1 MRKLRGLSSIDP
13 TQVVLPNGTEVT
25 TRVARAAGERTIP
38 ESAVG
43 RVVGSDGEWVE
54 VRIVGGGVVRYL
66 RDELVPRK
74 AGQQR
79 FAVRRAEFW
88 EALRPCAVL
97 EATVGSRAWGLAEES
112 SDTDTR
118 GVFVLPFP
126 WTISLAPPPE
136 DLVSSDGSH
145 SFWEA
150 EKTIR
155 QGLRGDPN
163 TLETLFVPSVRA
175 TDEMG
180 EWILSARD
188 AFVSAEIYGTFG
200 RYALSQLKKLVQ
212 SLRLAEHRA
221 LLVDWLRA
229 EPALALDELAARLA
243 RATAIE
249 DPAAKEFIKQL
260 YRSMFDQGL
269 LDGSDLAALARYA
282 RGSASELEIPRE
294 LRPKNA
300 YNLLRLIALA
310 IGWLRDGAP
319 RFLVE
324 GELRAR
330 LLAVKHGQ
338 VPLDDVL
345 REAEAM
351 TALLEAARQATKLP
365 ARADVTRADAL
376 LRKIR
381 ETAARRFTDGNDGPF
396 GKQAPPFPAAAWED
410 HTG

>member
-13 TQVVLPNGTEVT
+13 TAVVLPNGTEVT

-43 RVVGSDGEWVE
+43 RVVASDGDWVE
-54 VRIVGGGVVRYL
+54 VRIVGGGIVRY
-66 RDELVPRK
+66 RREELVPRK

-79 FAVRRAEFW
+79 FAVRRAELW

-97 EATVGSRAWGLAEES
+97 EATVGSRAWGLADEG
-112 SDTDTR
+112 SDFDTR

-126 WTISLAPPPE
+126 WTTGLAAPPQ

-150 EKTIR
+150 EKTIC

-175 TDEMG
+175 ADEMG
-180 EWILSARD
+180 EWILAARD
-188 AFVSAEIYGTFG
+188 AFVSTEIYGTFG

-229 EPALALDELAARLA
+229 EPSLTLDELAARLA

-249 DPAAKEFIKQL
+249 DLAAKEFVKQL

-269 LDGSDLAALARYA
+269 LDGSDLAALSRYA
-282 RGSASELEIPRE
+282 HGSAGELEIPRE

-319 RFLVE
+319 QFIVE
-324 GELRAR
+324 GALRAR
-330 LLAVKHGQ
+330 LLDVKRGK

-351 TALLEAARQATKLP
+351 TVTLEAARRSTRLP
-365 ARADVTRADAL
+365 PRADVARADAL

-381 ETAARRFTDGNDGPF
+381 EHAARRFTDGKRGPF
-396 GKQAPPFPAAAWED
+396 GSDAPKFPAAAWED
-410 HTG
+410 ES